1 VKGPIGW
8 MESQGRANR
17 PTGAGPHIPA
27 VRSAR
32 DGAGRSTRLKRRS
45 RALRTLAVTWVFG
58 VTACGGVGEPPTGT
72 EVDVHIPPG
81 ATTRTI
87 GMELERAGL
96 IAYPRAFA
104 LYARIRRAQRELK
117 AGHYRFRVGQS
128 WGELLAAMRTG
139 DLVTVPLTIPE
150 GFTLREIAPR
160 IAELSGVPA
169 DSILDRL
176 EDPGFAERMG
186 IPGPTLEGYLF
197 PETYRFSEGL
207 DVEAIVREL
216 VTRYRSFWGSH
227 ERALADSLELSEREV
242 VTLASIVE
250 EEARRG
256 EERPRIAGVYLNRLR
271 IGMLLQAD
279 PTVQYALGEP
289 KPRLLFRD
297 IEGVADHPYN
307 TYTQPGLPPGPIASP
322 GEASLRAVLE
332 PEEHDFLFFV
342 ARSDGTHVFSRTSR
356 EHVNAINRIR
366 RGEGR

>member
-1 VKGPIGW
+1 MAW
-8 MESQGRANR
+8 A
-17 PTGAGPHIPA
+17 GA
-27 VRSAR
+27 
-32 DGAGRSTRLKRRS
+32 
-45 RALRTLAVTWVFG
+45 AL
-58 VTACGGVGEPPTGT
+58 ACGRGEGPPAGT
-72 EVDVHIPPG
+72 EVDVRIPSG

-87 GMELERAGL
+87 GTELQRVGL

-104 LYARIRRAQRELK
+104 LYVRIKGAQRELK

-128 WGELLAAMRTG
+128 WGELLAAIRAG

-150 GFTLREIAPR
+150 GFTLREMAPR
-160 IAELSGVPA
+160 IADLSGLPE
-169 DSILDRL
+169 DSVRGLL
-176 EDPGFAERMG
+176 EDPALAEQMG
-186 IPGPTLEGYLF
+186 VPGPTLEGYLF

-207 DVEAIVREL
+207 GVETMVGEL
-216 VTRYRSFWGSH
+216 VARYRSFWGPR
-227 ERALADSLELSEREV
+227 ERALANSLELTEREV

-256 EERPRIAGVYLNRLR
+256 DERPRIAGVYLNRLR

-289 KPRLLFRD
+289 KPRLLFQD
-297 IEGVADHPYN
+297 IDSVADNPYN

-342 ARSDGTHVFSRTSR
+342 ARPDGSHVFSRTSR

-366 RGEGR
+366 RGQG

>member
-1 VKGPIGW
+1 
-8 MESQGRANR
+8 
-17 PTGAGPHIPA
+17 
-27 VRSAR
+27 
-32 DGAGRSTRLKRRS
+32 
-45 RALRTLAVTWVFG
+45 
-58 VTACGGVGEPPTGT
+58 
-72 EVDVHIPPG
+72 VDVRIPSG
-81 ATTRTI
+81 ATGRTI
-87 GMELERAGL
+87 GSELERGGL

-104 LYARIRRAQRELK
+104 LYVRINGAQRDLK

-128 WGELLAAMRTG
+128 WGELLAAMRSG

-150 GFTLREIAPR
+150 GFTLREMAPR
-160 IAELSGVPA
+160 IAELSGLSEDSVRRLLEEPA
-169 DSILDRL
+169 
-176 EDPGFAERMG
+176 FAAQMEV
-186 IPGPTLEGYLF
+186 PGPTLEGYLF

-207 DVEAIVREL
+207 GVEAIVREL
-216 VTRYRSFWGSH
+216 TTRYRSFWGAR
-227 ERALADSLELSEREV
+227 ERALADLLELTEREV

-297 IEGVADHPYN
+297 IDSVADHPYN

-342 ARSDGTHVFSRTSR
+342 ARPDGSHVFTRTSR

-366 RGEGR
+366 RGQG